1 MCPGQPVAVAEDRAR
16 GALLGT
22 FVGDALGMPFEGAAH
37 HDIPATVEMIAA
49 RRGRGTYTDDTQ
61 MMIALAESLR
71 SRRRSGSR
79 SESAATPTPS
89 RR

>member
-1 MCPGQPVAVAEDRAR
+1 MTSERVAAAAIPTDERAR

-37 HDIPATVEMIAA
+37 GAIPVEVEMVTA

-61 MMIALAESLR
+61 MMIALPNR
-71 SRRRSGSR
+71 
-79 SESAATPTPS
+79 
-89 RR
+89 